1 MESCTVIVNGLGK
14 NEGKKQSKESSSL
27 KYCQDEGLKTV
38 FQKRQLEAK
47 SKDEM
52 NMNTWGRKAN
62 SKLTHIQEDF
72 QIHFYSIIV
81 SMNNTLKDLKE
92 KYGL

>member
-1 MESCTVIVNGLGK
+1 
-14 NEGKKQSKESSSL
+14 
-27 KYCQDEGLKTV
+27 
-38 FQKRQLEAK
+38 
-47 SKDEM
+47 M

-62 SKLTHIQEDF
+62 NKLTHIQEDF

-92 KYGL
+92 KYGLWG